1 MALSSPNS
9 VSLNLLQIAAFSLLS
24 CFYALEHGIPVKV
37 EPQIALRAED
47 EEHTVK
53 RSDFSNDFLFGA
65 STAALQ
71 IEGSTKSEG
80 RRPSIWDTFLEKH
93 QAKVID
99 GSNVNTAIDSYKR
112 YREDLEHLKNLG
124 VNAYRFSISWTRIF
138 PGGSLSGG
146 VNQQGIDHYNKL
158 INILMEYGIKP
169 LVTLY
174 HFDLPQALE
183 EKYGG
188 FLNSSILNDFKD
200 YCDICFETFGDRV
213 KTWITI
219 NEPLMIAQLGYDIGI
234 APPGRCSKRADCAA
248 GNSSTEPYI
257 VTHNLLLSHAA
268 AAKLYKEKYQA
279 KQGGE
284 IGISLVG
291 KYFEPFSESVD
302 DKTAQERALDFE
314 LGWYIEPLVYGDYP
328 SVMRELV
335 KDRLPTFTKQERKLV
350 KDSFDFIGINYYT
363 SNYAKSIPIDPNAA
377 PTSYTYDQ
385 FVDATGYTDI
395 YVYPEGLQKVLEFIK
410 QKYQNPKIYI
420 TENGVTEKRD
430 DSRGLIEA
438 LDDQH
443 RISYIQ
449 QHLYR
454 VHKAI
459 KTSLAYTWQ
468 EWGECKRIFLLEPI

>member
-279 KQGGE
+279 E
-284 IGISLVG
+284 
-291 KYFEPFSESVD
+291 
-302 DKTAQERALDFE
+302 
-314 LGWYIEPLVYGDYP
+314 
-328 SVMRELV
+328 
-335 KDRLPTFTKQERKLV
+335 
-350 KDSFDFIGINYYT
+350 
-363 SNYAKSIPIDPNAA
+363 
-377 PTSYTYDQ
+377 
-385 FVDATGYTDI
+385 GYTDI

-459 KTSLAYTWQ
+459 KNGVNVKGYFYWSLFDSFEWLGGYTIRF
-468 EWGECKRIFLLEPI
+468 GLYYIDYNDNLKRIPKISTLWYHDFLQGDRRQSY